1 MREFLTILSI
11 ILIIGLMSFGIVY
24 LIDRDSKICDTT
36 VKMKD
41 GSTYECAETH
51 TQDGL
56 TNIKGCDGKYIYVPT
71 NDIKTIKKRWK

>member
-11 ILIIGLMSFGIVY
+11 ILTIVLMSFGIVY
-24 LIDRDSKICDTT
+24 LVERDSKICDIT

-41 GSTYECAETH
+41 GRTYECAGTK

-56 TNIKGCDGKYIYVPT
+56 TNIKGCDGKCIYVPT
-71 NDIKTIKKRWK
+71 NDIKTIKKR

>member
-1 MREFLTILSI
+1 MREFLTISSI
-11 ILIIGLMSFGIVY
+11 ILTIGLMSFGIVY
-24 LIDRDSKICDTT
+24 LVERDNKICDTT

-41 GSTYECAETH
+41 GRTYECAGTQ

-71 NDIKTIKKRWK
+71 NDIKTIKKR